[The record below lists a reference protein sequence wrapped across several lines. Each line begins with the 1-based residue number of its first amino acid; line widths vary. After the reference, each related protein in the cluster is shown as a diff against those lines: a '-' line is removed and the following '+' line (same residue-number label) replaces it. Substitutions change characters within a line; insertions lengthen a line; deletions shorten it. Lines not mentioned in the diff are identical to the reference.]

1 MRITAPGR
9 SLSRLFADSDLPSWI
24 SLSRRMCSSDFCQAA
39 VSKSISYVFSMRQ
52 TGSTPPASTN
62 FRQALQG
69 EGQIVITGRN
79 VPFIPENPSNRYYY
93 ADMSDLSFKSI
104 SELQV
109 LLGEQLRA
117 LRLSKDLDQIATAEK
132 AGISEKA
139 LRNLEAG
146 RGSTVESFL
155 RVLKALNSLDGLEL
169 LAPKP
174 SVSPLALLR
183 SSKTRQR
190 VRQPLASRHR
200 NP

>member
-1 MRITAPGR
+1 MRLPPHVGYVSR
-9 SLSRLFADSDLPSWI
+9 SQFTREYSRLF
-24 SLSRRMCSSDFCQAA
+24 
-39 VSKSISYVFSMRQ
+39 
-52 TGSTPPASTN
+52 GTPPLRDVEQN
-62 FRQALQG
+62 RLPRVHQLLIGLHG
-69 EGQIVITGRN
+69 EGQIAITGRN
-79 VPFIPENPSNRYYY
+79 MPFILEKYRNRYYY
-93 ADMSDLSFKSI
+93 ADMSDLSLNSI

-109 LLGEQLRA
+109 MLGEQLKA

-155 RVLKALNSLDGLEL
+155 RVLKALGSLDGLEL

-190 VRQPLASRHR
+190 VRQSSASRHR